1 MNNDDKQWNGD
12 LKKEGTVY
20 TCHPNKWDTR
30 FVEMTRLVGTWSSCL
45 RRHVGAIIVRDKRI
59 IATGYNGAPSGIETC
74 KEKGECLRNKLQ
86 IPSGTH
92 AEICYAAHAEQNALM
107 QAAKLGI
114 AVDGATLYCT
124 HQPCTICCKLII
136 NSGIKRVVYEEGYP
150 DQFSLQ
156 LFDEAGV
163 RIEKYEEAIEK

>member
-20 TCHPNKWDTR
+20 ACHPNKWDTR

-45 RRHVGAIIVRDKRI
+45 RRNVGAIIVRDKRI

-92 AEICYAAHAEQNALM
+92 AETCYAAHAEQNALM

-136 NSGIKRVVYEEGYP
+136 NSGIKRVVYEDGYP

-163 RIEKYEEAIEK
+163 RIEKYEEESER

>member
-12 LKKEGTVY
+12 LKKEGTIY

-86 IPSGTH
+86 IQ
-92 AEICYAAHAEQNALM
+92 AELMPRHVMQRTPNKMRSCKRQNWALRLM
-107 QAAKLGI
+107 VRRCIALISLAQYVANLSSILGSKELCMRMVI
-114 AVDGATLYCT
+114 QTNFHCNFLMRLA
-124 HQPCTICCKLII
+124 
-136 NSGIKRVVYEEGYP
+136 
-150 DQFSLQ
+150 
-156 LFDEAGV
+156 
-163 RIEKYEEAIEK
+163 

>member
-20 TCHPNKWDTR
+20 ACHPNKWDTR

-163 RIEKYEEAIEK
+163 RIEKYEEEIEK